1 MMHIQ
6 SPTSFTM
13 KDGAEIPIGTFYCIG
28 RNYSA
33 HAKEMGASVP
43 DTPLVFLKPSTAYIP
58 FENSV
63 LTCPSFSKEMHH
75 EVEIAIVIGHDLPIG
90 LQSGFEEYIAG
101 YGIALDLTLRDIQ
114 KIAKEKGEPWAI
126 SKGFAGSAPV
136 STILPCSTYP
146 HFIFSLS
153 INGELR
159 QRGDT
164 DNMERTFEELIAF
177 CHSIFHLKAGDCIL
191 SGTPEGVGPLFSGDI
206 IVADFD
212 DILTLQCT
220 IA

>member
-1 MMHIQ
+1 MINIQ
-6 SPTSFTM
+6 NPTAFTV
-13 KDGAEIPIGTFYCIG
+13 KDGAEIPIGTFYGIG

-43 DTPLVFLKPSTAYIP
+43 NTPLVFLKPSTAYIP
-58 FENSV
+58 FENAV
-63 LTCPSFSKEMHH
+63 LICPSFSKEMHH
-75 EVEIAIVIGHDLPIG
+75 EIEIAIVISRDIPIG

-101 YGIALDLTLRDIQ
+101 YGIALDVTLRDIQ

-136 STILPCSTYP
+136 STILPFSTYP

-159 QRGDT
+159 QKGDT

-191 SGTPEGVGPLFSGDI
+191 TGTPEGVGPLSPGDI
-206 IVADFD
+206 ITAEFD
-212 DILTLQCT
+212 EYLTLQCT